1 MGVLVDLTR
10 CIGCRSCEAACNK
23 EQKLADKLAGTWKIT
38 DLECANGASVEI
50 GADLHQIEFFNCEQA
65 YTATCK
71 GVYHLDY
78 ADSSKTDLRDTFRFD
93 IKNEE
98 LAVTNVKA
106 TTGTNLF
113 VVRFL
118 RQRFNINQLDEN
130 MLQLDRV
137 ETFRDSTQGFLRA
150 TKQ

>member
-1 MGVLVDLTR
+1 MTKYLSIYILSILLLT
-10 CIGCRSCEAACNK
+10 SCYK
-23 EQKLADKLAGTWKIT
+23 EQKLADKLEGAWNIT
-38 DLECANGASVEI
+38 ELEWANGASVEI
-50 GADLHQIEFFNCEQA
+50 GNDIHQIEFFNCEQA
-65 YTATCK
+65 YTATCQ

-78 ADSSKTDLRDTFRFD
+78 ADSGKIDLRDTFRFD

-98 LAVTNVKA
+98 LAVTNVKV
-106 TTGTNLF
+106 TTGTNQF

-130 MLQLDRV
+130 MLQLNRV
-137 ETFRDSTQGFLRA
+137 ETFRDSTQGFLKA

>member
-1 MGVLVDLTR
+1 MTKYISISILSILLFT
-10 CIGCRSCEAACNK
+10 GCYK
-23 EQKLADKLAGTWKIT
+23 EQKLADKLAGTWNIT
-38 DLECANGASVEI
+38 DLEWANGASVEI